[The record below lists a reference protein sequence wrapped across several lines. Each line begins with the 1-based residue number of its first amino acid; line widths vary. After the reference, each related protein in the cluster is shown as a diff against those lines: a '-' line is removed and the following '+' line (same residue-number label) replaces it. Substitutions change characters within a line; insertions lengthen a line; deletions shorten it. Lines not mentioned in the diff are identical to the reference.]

1 MRGCLSK
8 KEKTNMNNLEIFVF
22 SRFRVLLS
30 ANITE
35 VFTLDAKT
43 QNYKFYVSDVS

>member
-22 SRFRVLLS
+22 SRFRVLLGILDFFS
-30 ANITE
+30 NLINI
-35 VFTLDAKT
+35 KT
-43 QNYKFYVSDVS
+43 GVLMINTS